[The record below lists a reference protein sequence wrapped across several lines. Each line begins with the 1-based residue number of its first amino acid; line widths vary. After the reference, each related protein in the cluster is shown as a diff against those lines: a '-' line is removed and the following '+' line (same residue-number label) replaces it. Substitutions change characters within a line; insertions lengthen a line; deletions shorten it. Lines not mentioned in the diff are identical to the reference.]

1 MIVIT
6 MAFSPLLLKKFGK
19 KKMSLGGLVLAVL
32 GQIIFMFNPYNQT
45 LVFLS
50 CILRGIGFAPLN
62 SVFYGF
68 VNEAVEFGQWKSHI
82 RQEGPIFAGSNMGTK
97 FGAGAASAIMT
108 SLLGWAGYI
117 STSGTAVVQPD
128 SAVNMIITIYT
139 WGPVLVYAGYILLLL
154 LYRLDKKY
162 PAIMKELEEREAR
175 GEL

>member
-1 MIVIT
+1 
-6 MAFSPLLLKKFGK
+6 
-19 KKMSLGGLVLAVL
+19 
-32 GQIIFMFNPYNQT
+32 
-45 LVFLS
+45 
-50 CILRGIGFAPLN
+50 
-62 SVFYGF
+62 
-68 VNEAVEFGQWKSHI
+68 
-82 RQEGPIFAGSNMGTK
+82 
-97 FGAGAASAIMT
+97 MT